1 MPQILVTVIFSKFTT
16 LEYKIVFICIIT
28 YKHVIDVDL
37 YRIE

>member
-1 MPQILVTVIFSKFTT
+1 MPQIQVTILYSKFTT

-28 YKHVIDVDL
+28 YKHLIDVDL